1 MRRSPCLLVLL
12 GASVLVASV
21 TTAAPSTA
29 SRKAEVY
36 AVSGP
41 STITLTGH
49 GYGHGRGMS
58 QYGAEG
64 AARQGIPWQQIIEF
78 YYPGTSWGEQRGRI
92 SVWLTGD
99 TTDDVV
105 VAAQKGLT
113 VTRLAPRKSWTLPA
127 NGARQWRVNG
137 LAGGRSQV
145 QFAKGSGWRTWKV
158 FRGDAQFSAARK
170 RLTLVTPS
178 GSRTYRGVLR
188 SASPTPGSAARD
200 TVNVLSMESYLRG
213 VVPLEIPA
221 SWSPDAVRAQAV
233 AARTYAAAE
242 RSHPN
247 ARHYQICDT
256 TQCQVYGGVGAE
268 HPAATQAVK
277 DTARQGLT
285 YEGRPAFTQFSA
297 SSGGWTSAGSAP
309 YLVAQEDPYDGW
321 EGNHVHTWTRTVGD
335 AALERHYPGI
345 GDLTSIEI
353 AARDGNGEWGG
364 RVQDITLVGT
374 RGRAAVTG
382 DTLRTVLGLR
392 SSWFSV
398 SVGPLQA
405 RTKAGTKA
413 GTRD

>member
-21 TTAAPSTA
+21 TSAAPSTA

-170 RLTLVTPS
+170 RLTLVTPA

-277 DTARQGLT
+277 DTARQALT
-285 YEGRPAFTQFSA
+285 FEGRPAFTQFSA

-405 RTKAGTKA
+405 RTKAGT
-413 GTRD
+413 RD

>member
-1 MRRSPCLLVLL
+1 MRRSSRLLAAL
-12 GASVLVASV
+12 GATLLAASV
-21 TTAAPSTA
+21 TMAVPSTA
-29 SRKAEVY
+29 SRGAEVY

-49 GYGHGRGMS
+49 GYGHGHGMS

-64 AARQGIPWQQIIEF
+64 AARQGLTWQQIIGF
-78 YYPGTSWGEQRGRI
+78 YYPGTSWSELRGPI

-105 VAAQKGLT
+105 VAAQPGLS
-113 VTRLAPRKSWTLPA
+113 VTRLSPRRTWALPA

-145 QFAKGSGWRTWKV
+145 QFVKGGGWRTWKV
-158 FRGDAQFSAARK
+158 FGGDAELSSSHK
-170 RLTLVTPS
+170 RLTLVTPA
-178 GSRTYRGVLR
+178 GSRTYRGRLR
-188 SASPTPGSAARD
+188 SASLVPGGTARD
-200 TVNVLSMESYLRG
+200 TVNILSMESYLRG

-247 ARHYQICDT
+247 ARHYEICDT
-256 TQCQVYGGVGAE
+256 TQCQVYGGMGAE
-268 HPAATQAVK
+268 HPAATQAVR

-321 EGNHVHTWTRTVGD
+321 DGNGVHTWTRTVAD
-335 AALERHYPGI
+335 SALERHYPAI
-345 GDLTSIEI
+345 GDLTGIEI
-353 AARDGNGEWGG
+353 AGRDGYGDWGG
-364 RVQDITLVGT
+364 RVQEMTLVGT
-374 RGRAAVTG
+374 RGRAATTG
-382 DTLRTVLGLR
+382 DTLRTILGLR
-392 SSWFSV
+392 SSWFTV
-398 SVGPLQA
+398 SVAPLQA
-405 RTKAGTKA
+405 RA
-413 GTRD
+413 RR

>member
-1 MRRSPCLLVLL
+1 MRRSPRPLVLL

-105 VAAQKGLT
+105 VAAQAGLT

-145 QFAKGSGWRTWKV
+145 QFAQGSGWRTWKV

-297 SSGGWTSAGSAP
+297 SSGGWTSAGSTP

-321 EGNHVHTWTRTVGD
+321 EGNHNHTWTKTVGD
-335 AALERHYPGI
+335 AALERHYPRI

-398 SVGPLQA
+398 SVAPLQA
-405 RTKAGTKA
+405 RTKAGT
-413 GTRD
+413 RD

>member
-21 TTAAPSTA
+21 TSAAPSTA

-398 SVGPLQA
+398 SVAPLQA
-405 RTKAGTKA
+405 RTKASTK
-413 GTRD
+413 D

>member
-21 TTAAPSTA
+21 TSAAPSTA

-113 VTRLAPRKSWTLPA
+113 VTRLAPRKSWPLPA

-405 RTKAGTKA
+405 RTKAGT
-413 GTRD
+413 RD

>member
-1 MRRSPCLLVLL
+1 MRRSPRLLAAL
-12 GASVLVASV
+12 GATVLVASV
-21 TTAAPSTA
+21 SAAPASTAA
-29 SRKAEVY
+29 RRAEAY
-36 AVSGP
+36 AVAGP

-49 GYGHGRGMS
+49 GYGHGHGMS

-64 AARQGIPWQQIIEF
+64 AARQGMTWQQIAEF

-99 TTDDVV
+99 TTDDLV
-105 VAAQKGLT
+105 VAAQAGLT
-113 VTRLAPRKSWTLPA
+113 VTRVTPRKSWVVPA

-145 QFAKGSGWRTWKV
+145 QFEKSGGWRTWKV
-158 FRGDAQFSAARK
+158 FGGDAQFSATTK

-188 SASPTPGSAARD
+188 SASPAPGGTARD
-200 TVNVLSMESYLRG
+200 TVNVLSMEAYLRG

-221 SWSPDAVRAQAV
+221 LWSPDAVRAQAV

-247 ARHYQICDT
+247 AGHYQICDT
-256 TQCQVYGGVGAE
+256 SSCQVYGGMGAE
-268 HPAATQAVK
+268 HPAATQAVR

-297 SSGGWTSAGSAP
+297 SSGGWTSAGSTP

-321 EGNHVHTWTRTVGD
+321 EGNGVHTWTRTVNDGV
-335 AALERHYPGI
+335 LERQFPAI

-364 RVQDITLVGT
+364 RVRDMVLVGT
-374 RGRAAVTG
+374 RGRVPVTG
-382 DTLRTVLGLR
+382 DTLRTALGLR
-392 SSWFSV
+392 SSWFTV
-398 SVGPLQA
+398 SVAPLTA
-405 RTKAGTKA
+405 RARG
-413 GTRD
+413 

>member
-1 MRRSPCLLVLL
+1 MRRPARLLAVL
-12 GASVLVASV
+12 GATVLVASV
-21 TTAAPSTA
+21 SAAPPSTA
-29 SRKAEVY
+29 ARRAEVY
-36 AVSGP
+36 AVAGP

-49 GYGHGRGMS
+49 GYGHGHGMS

-64 AARQGIPWQQIIEF
+64 AARQGMTWQQIIGF
-78 YYPGTSWGEQRGRI
+78 YYPGTSWGEQRGPI

-105 VAAQKGLT
+105 VLAQPGLT
-113 VTRLAPRKSWTLPA
+113 VTRLAPRKAWALPA

-145 QFAKGSGWRTWKV
+145 QFVKAGGWRTWKV
-158 FRGDAQFSAARK
+158 FRGDAQFSAANK

-188 SASPTPGSAARD
+188 SASPVPGGTARD
-200 TVNVLSMESYLRG
+200 TVNVLSMEAYLRG

-256 TQCQVYGGVGAE
+256 TSCQVYGGLGAE
-268 HPAATQAVK
+268 HPAATQAVR

-285 YEGRPAFTQFSA
+285 YEGRPAFTQFSS
-297 SSGGWTSAGSAP
+297 SSGGWTSAGSTP

-321 EGNHVHTWTRTVGD
+321 EGNRVHDWTATVDD
-335 AALERHYPGI
+335 AALERRYPAI

-353 AARDGNGEWGG
+353 AARDGNGDWGG
-364 RVQDITLVGT
+364 RVQDMTLVGS
-374 RGRAAVTG
+374 RGRVAVTG
-382 DTLRTVLGLR
+382 DTLRSVLGLR
-392 SSWFSV
+392 SSWFTV
-398 SVGPLQA
+398 SVAPLTA
-405 RTKAGTKA
+405 RT
-413 GTRD
+413 RD

>member
-1 MRRSPCLLVLL
+1 MRRSPRPLVLL

-41 STITLTGH
+41 STITLIGH

-105 VAAQKGLT
+105 VAAQAGLT

-137 LAGGRSQV
+137 LTGGRSQV
-145 QFAKGSGWRTWKV
+145 QFAQGSGWRTWKV

-188 SASPTPGSAARD
+188 SASPAPGSAARD

-309 YLVAQEDPYDGW
+309 YLLAQEDPYDGW
-321 EGNHVHTWTRTVGD
+321 EGNHNHTWTKTVGD
-335 AALERHYPGI
+335 AALERHYPRI

-398 SVGPLQA
+398 SVAPLQA
-405 RTKAGTKA
+405 RTKAGT
-413 GTRD
+413 RD

>member
-1 MRRSPCLLVLL
+1 MRRSTRLLALL
-12 GASVLVASV
+12 GATLMVASA
-21 TTAAPSTA
+21 TAAAPSTA
-29 SRKAEVY
+29 SRRSEVY

-49 GYGHGRGMS
+49 GYGHGHGMS
-58 QYGAEG
+58 QHGAEG
-64 AARQGIPWQQIIEF
+64 AARQGRTWQQIIEF
-78 YYPGTSWGEQRGRI
+78 YYPGTSWGELRGPI

-99 TTDDVV
+99 TTDDLV
-105 VAAQKGLT
+105 VAAQAGLK
-113 VTRLAPRKSWTLPA
+113 VTRLSPSKTWTLPA

-145 QFAKGSGWRTWKV
+145 QFAKGRGWSTWKV

-170 RLTLVTPS
+170 RLTLITPAGARS
-178 GSRTYRGVLR
+178 YRGRLR
-188 SASPTPGSAARD
+188 SASPVPGGAARD

-256 TQCQVYGGVGAE
+256 TQCQVYGGAGAE
-268 HPAATQAVK
+268 HPAATQAIK

-285 YEGRPAFTQFSA
+285 YDGRPAFTQFSA
-297 SSGGWTSAGSAP
+297 SSGGWTSAGSTP
-309 YLVAQEDPYDGW
+309 YLVAQEDPYDAW
-321 EGNHVHTWTRTVGD
+321 EGNGVHTWTRTVDD
-335 AALERHYPGI
+335 AVLERHYPRI

-364 RVQDITLVGT
+364 RVQDMTLVGT

-382 DTLRTVLGLR
+382 DTMRTILGLR
-392 SSWFSV
+392 SSWFTV
-398 SVGPLQA
+398 SVVPLVA
-405 RTKAGTKA
+405 RQ
-413 GTRD
+413 RD

>member
-1 MRRSPCLLVLL
+1 MRRSSRLLAAL
-12 GASVLVASV
+12 GATLLAASIS
-21 TTAAPSTA
+21 TAAPSTA
-29 SRKAEVY
+29 SRRAEVY
-36 AVSGP
+36 AVAGP

-49 GYGHGRGMS
+49 GYGHGHGMS

-64 AARQGIPWQQIIEF
+64 AARQGMTWQQIIGF
-78 YYPGTSWGEQRGRI
+78 YYPGTSWGELRGTI

-105 VAAQKGLT
+105 VAAQPGLT
-113 VTRLAPRKSWTLPA
+113 VTRLVPRKRWTLPA
-127 NGARQWRVNG
+127 KGARQWRITP

-145 QFAKGSGWRTWKV
+145 QFAKTGRWRTWKV
-158 FRGDAQFSAARK
+158 FGGDAEFAAAKK
-170 RLTLVTPS
+170 RLTLLTPS
-178 GSRTYRGVLR
+178 GPRTYRGRLR
-188 SASPTPGSAARD
+188 SASPVPGGTARD
-200 TVNVLSMESYLRG
+200 TVNILSMESYLRG

-256 TQCQVYGGVGAE
+256 TACQVYGGLGAE
-268 HPAATQAVK
+268 HPAATQAIR

-285 YEGRPAFTQFSA
+285 YDGRPAFTQFSS

-321 EGNHVHTWTRTVGD
+321 EGNGVHDWTMTVND
-335 AALERHYPGI
+335 AALERRYPAI

-353 AARDGNGEWGG
+353 AGRDGNGDWGG
-364 RVQDITLVGT
+364 RVQDMALVGT

-382 DTLRTVLGLR
+382 DTLRSILGLR
-392 SSWFSV
+392 SSWFTV
-398 SVGPLQA
+398 SVAPLTA
-405 RTKAGTKA
+405 RAKG
-413 GTRD
+413 

>member
-1 MRRSPCLLVLL
+1 
-12 GASVLVASV
+12 
-21 TTAAPSTA
+21 
-29 SRKAEVY
+29 
-36 AVSGP
+36 
-41 STITLTGH
+41 
-49 GYGHGRGMS
+49 
-58 QYGAEG
+58 
-64 AARQGIPWQQIIEF
+64 
-78 YYPGTSWGEQRGRI
+78 
-92 SVWLTGD
+92 
-99 TTDDVV
+99 
-105 VAAQKGLT
+105 
-113 VTRLAPRKSWTLPA
+113 
-127 NGARQWRVNG
+127 
-137 LAGGRSQV
+137 
-145 QFAKGSGWRTWKV
+145 
-158 FRGDAQFSAARK
+158 
-170 RLTLVTPS
+170 VTPS

-405 RTKAGTKA
+405 RTKAGT
-413 GTRD
+413 RD

>member
-1 MRRSPCLLVLL
+1 MRRSARLLATL
-12 GASVLVASV
+12 GATVLVASV
-21 TTAAPSTA
+21 SSAPAGAARRSEA
-29 SRKAEVY
+29 Y

-49 GYGHGRGMS
+49 GFGHGHGMS

-64 AARQGIPWQQIIEF
+64 AARQGMTWQQIIGF
-78 YYPGTSWGEQRGRI
+78 YYPGTSWGELRGGI
-92 SVWLTGD
+92 SVLLTGD

-105 VAAQKGLT
+105 VLAQPGLS
-113 VTRLAPRKSWTLPA
+113 VTRLTPRKAWTLPS
-127 NGARQWRVNG
+127 NGARQWRITP

-145 QFAKGSGWRTWKV
+145 QFAKTGGWRTWKV
-158 FRGDAQFSAARK
+158 FRGDGELSAPNK

-178 GSRTYRGVLR
+178 GNRTYRGRLR
-188 SASPTPGSAARD
+188 SASPVPGGTARD
-200 TVNVLSMESYLRG
+200 TVNVLSMEAYLRG

-256 TQCQVYGGVGAE
+256 TSCQVYGGMGAE
-268 HPAATQAVK
+268 HPAATQAVR

-321 EGNHVHTWTRTVGD
+321 DGNGVHDWTRTVGD
-335 AALERHYPGI
+335 AVLERHFPAI

-353 AARDGNGEWGG
+353 AARDGNGDWGG
-364 RVQDITLVGT
+364 RVQAMTLVGT
-374 RGRAAVTG
+374 RGRAATTG
-382 DTLRTVLGLR
+382 DTLRTLLGLR
-392 SSWFSV
+392 SSWFTV
-398 SVGPLQA
+398 SVAPLTA
-405 RTKAGTKA
+405 RSKG
-413 GTRD
+413 